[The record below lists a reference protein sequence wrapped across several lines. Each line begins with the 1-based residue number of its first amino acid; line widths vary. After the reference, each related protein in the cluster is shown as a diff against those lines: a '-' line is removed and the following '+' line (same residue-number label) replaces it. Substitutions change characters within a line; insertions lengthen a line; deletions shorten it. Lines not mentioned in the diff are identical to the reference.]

1 MSRPVLTVSG
11 SIQIMA
17 IASHEPTMSPDD
29 DLSMSKQRKIL
40 LFGKNGQ
47 VGYELQ
53 QSLHALGHV
62 TALDIE
68 SQDFCGDFSRPD
80 ELAETV
86 RRLQPDIIV
95 NAAAYT
101 AVDKAESE
109 PELARTINATA
120 PSVLAREAEKLG
132 AWLIHYSTDYVFD
145 GSGDKPW
152 QETDTPA
159 PLNVYGQTKLEGEC
173 LIAAAC
179 KKHLLLRTSWV
190 FGSHGNNFA
199 KTMLR
204 LAQERDSL
212 SVVNDQV
219 GAPTSAA
226 MLAQLTADII
236 PQLETNPDLA
246 GLYHATASGEV
257 SWYGYARYVIQY
269 ARAHGMNIKVQ
280 EDNIHAVSS
289 DQFPTP
295 AKRPCNSRLNTSKL
309 QHAFKVQLPDWQHE
323 VSKMLD
329 KTVA

>member
-1 MSRPVLTVSG
+1 MN
-11 SIQIMA
+11 
-17 IASHEPTMSPDD
+17 
-29 DLSMSKQRKIL
+29 KQRKIL

-53 QSLHALGHV
+53 QSLHALGQV
-62 TALDIE
+62 TALDID
-68 SQDFCGDFSRPD
+68 SQEFCGDFSRPD
-80 ELAETV
+80 DLAETV
-86 RRLQPDIIV
+86 RRLRPDIIV

-120 PSVLAREAEKLG
+120 PAVLASEAEKLG

-152 QETDTPA
+152 QEIDTPA
-159 PLNVYGQTKLEGEC
+159 PLNVYGQTKLEGERM
-173 LIAAAC
+173 IAAAC
-179 KKHLLLRTSWV
+179 RKHLILRTSWV

-212 SVVNDQV
+212 AVVDDQI

-236 PQLETNPDLA
+236 PQLEANPELA
-246 GLYHATASGEV
+246 GLYHAAAAGEV

-269 ARAHGMNIKVQ
+269 ARDHGMSIKVQ
-280 EDNIHAVSS
+280 EDNINAVNS

-295 AKRPCNSRLNTSKL
+295 AKRPFNSRLDTKKL
-309 QHAFKVQLPDWQHE
+309 QQAFKVQLPDWQVG
-323 VSKMLD
+323 VSNMLEKVVGD
-329 KTVA
+329 SR